1 MWTSRTSKEDFYIQS
16 KVEKILLKSNIGLYL
31 LRNLNRKQTGKV
43 KKNIIGVFKDNGFIL
58 EIETNLKEVDFVD
71 VLLNLQNGTYHPYK
85 KPSDRLLY
93 IHSLINHPPNV
104 IQPIS
109 NTV

>member
-43 KKNIIGVFKDNGFIL
+43 TATGL
-58 EIETNLKEVDFVD
+58 EPRT
-71 VLLNLQNGTYHPYK
+71 T
-85 KPSDRLLY
+85 
-93 IHSLINHPPNV
+93 
-104 IQPIS
+104 
-109 NTV
+109 